1 MIAKIRMYLQV
12 TCHSRP
18 LTGQPHILLRTQL
31 LHSLI
36 LYDLQMDIAGDT
48 EKRQPAP

>member
-1 MIAKIRMYLQV
+1 MYLQV
-12 TCHSRP
+12 TCHNFQ
-18 LTGQPHILLRTQL
+18 LTHQQHIFLQIQL

-36 LYDLQMDIAGDT
+36 LRGPQMGTAGDT